1 MENEEVSMRG
11 DGFVSKYI
19 DKLLE
24 DYHYDPINGATKAKN
39 LVNINMMLA
48 TLWLMLTIHEFKY
61 VAEWCMFKSDENG
74 LPCFT
79 KVFTDDP
86 DSHDR
91 ILLGYQPDICEIE
104 LGIYKTSCFNFFIV
118 GRDINSTMTA
128 NDEIQKHPLFGV
140 LKKAV
145 EDAEKHVEGLIK

>member
-1 MENEEVSMRG
+1 
-11 DGFVSKYI
+11 
-19 DKLLE
+19 
-24 DYHYDPINGATKAKN
+24 
-39 LVNINMMLA
+39 MMLA
-48 TLWLMLTIHEFKY
+48 TLWLILSKHEFKY
-61 VAEWCMFKSDENG
+61 VADWCMFESDENG
-74 LPCFT
+74 LPCFS

-145 EDAEKHVEGLIK
+145 EEAEKHVEKLIK

>member
-1 MENEEVSMRG
+1 
-11 DGFVSKYI
+11 
-19 DKLLE
+19 
-24 DYHYDPINGATKAKN
+24 
-39 LVNINMMLA
+39 MMLA
-48 TLWLMLTIHEFKY
+48 TLWLILAKHEFKY
-61 VAEWCMFKSDENG
+61 VADWCMFESDENG

-91 ILLGYQPDICEIE
+91 ILLGYQPDTCEIE
-104 LGIYKTSCFNFFIV
+104 LGIYKTSCFNIFIV
-118 GRDINSTMTA
+118 GTDINRTMTA